1 MQFTLFCRE
10 ICFVAIHALWRGEK
24 LSQKFCLW
32 RKRTNIRYAP
42 RPSPRPSSDDVI
54 LSPMED
60 AIARGHMEVWD
71 LLKDHVE
78 MTVEMKLDQLY
89 NMIVST
95 SNRDRKKPYTVQFRE
110 LLSSVPID
118 SVTLISKGD
127 PPETRTLLQA
137 RLAYSVHAPV

>member
-1 MQFTLFCRE
+1 MRKFNRILFS
-10 ICFVAIHALWRGEK
+10 LDPM
-24 LSQKFCLW
+24 
-32 RKRTNIRYAP
+32 AP

-54 LSPMED
+54 LSPLED

-110 LLSSVPID
+110 LLSSVPIG

-127 PPETRTLLQA
+127 PPVTRTLLQA
-137 RLAYSVHAPV
+137 R

>member
-1 MQFTLFCRE
+1 
-10 ICFVAIHALWRGEK
+10 
-24 LSQKFCLW
+24 
-32 RKRTNIRYAP
+32 
-42 RPSPRPSSDDVI
+42 
-54 LSPMED
+54 
-60 AIARGHMEVWD
+60 MEVWD

-127 PPETRTLLQA
+127 PPVTRTLLQA
-137 RLAYSVHAPV
+137 R